1 MSNPVSD
8 MMSEAV
14 KSIKGLID
22 VNTVIG
28 EPMQVSDGTVII
40 PISRVSFGFG
50 GGGSEFASKVKSE
63 ENLFG
68 GGMGGGAS
76 VKAEAFMIIANGN
89 VRIVPVNGG
98 SSPVERIVDML
109 PNAVDKINGF
119 FSKNKNKNTSYDSGA
134 AE

>member
-8 MMSEAV
+8 MMAEAV

-28 EPMQVSDGTVII
+28 DPMEVSPDTVII

-50 GGGSEFASKVKSE
+50 GGGSEFASKVKND

-76 VKAEAFMIIANGN
+76 VKAEAFMVITNGN
-89 VRIVPVNGG
+89 VRIVPVDSSG
-98 SSPVERIVDML
+98 SPVDKIVDMV
-109 PNAVDKINGF
+109 PVAIDKVNGF
-119 FSKNKNKNTSYDSGA
+119 ISKNKSKKNSG
-134 AE
+134 ETE

>member
-1 MSNPVSD
+1 MNNPVSD
-8 MMSEAV
+8 MMAEAV

-28 EPMQVSDGTVII
+28 EPMEVSSDTVII

-50 GGGSEFASKVKSE
+50 GGGSEFASKVKND

-76 VKAEAFMIIANGN
+76 VKAEAFMVITNGN
-89 VRIVPVNGG
+89 VRIVPVNNSG
-98 SSPVERIVDML
+98 SPVDKIVDMV
-109 PNAVDKINGF
+109 PVAIDKVNGF
-119 FSKNKNKNTSYDSGA
+119 ISKNKSKNNSG
-134 AE
+134 EKE

>member
-8 MMSEAV
+8 MVSEAV

-28 EPMQVSDGTVII
+28 DPVTVPDGTIII

-50 GGGSEFASKVKSE
+50 GGGSEFDSKSKDKDH
-63 ENLFG
+63 FG

-76 VKAEAFMIIANGN
+76 VKAEAFMVIANGN

-98 SSPVERIVDML
+98 SSPVDKLIDMV
-109 PNAVDKINGF
+109 PVAIDKINGIF
-119 FSKNKNKNTSYDSGA
+119 AKNKTDDNSG
-134 AE
+134 ETE

>member
-1 MSNPVSD
+1 MNNPVSE
-8 MMSEAV
+8 MMAEAV

-28 EPMQVSDGTVII
+28 EPVTVSDGTVII

-50 GGGSEFASKVKSE
+50 GGGSEFNAKNKDG

-76 VKAEAFMIIANGN
+76 VKAEAFMVVANGN
-89 VRIVPVNGG
+89 VRIVPVGGNG
-98 SSPVERIVDML
+98 SPVDKLIDMV
-109 PNAVDKINGF
+109 PVAVDKINGL
-119 FSKNKNKNTSYDSGA
+119 FSKNKKTTEENSGD
-134 AE
+134 EE

>member
-8 MMSEAV
+8 MMAEAV

-28 EPMQVSDGTVII
+28 DPMEVGADTVII

-50 GGGSEFASKVKSE
+50 GGGSEFASKVKND

-68 GGMGGGAS
+68 GGVGGGAS
-76 VKAEAFMIIANGN
+76 VKAEAFMVITNGN
-89 VRIVPVNGG
+89 VRIVPVNTSG
-98 SSPVERIVDML
+98 SS
-109 PNAVDKINGF
+109 VDKIIDMVPVAIDKVNGF
-119 FSKNKNKNTSYDSGA
+119 ISKKQKQKG
-134 AE
+134 